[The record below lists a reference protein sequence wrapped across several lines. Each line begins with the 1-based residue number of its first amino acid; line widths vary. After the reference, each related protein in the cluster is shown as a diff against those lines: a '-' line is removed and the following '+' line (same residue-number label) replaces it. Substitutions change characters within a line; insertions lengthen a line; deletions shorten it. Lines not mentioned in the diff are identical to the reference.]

1 MSGFF
6 DAVGDF
12 FSSAFDVIGD
22 VFEAVGDLA
31 EDVLDAVGDGLESIG
46 NTIQG
51 ILDDPLP
58 TLLQIG
64 GSMIGIPPYVTSAVI
79 TAARGGDLG
88 DIAKSAAVSYASTEF
103 MSNTQIGADIKN
115 YTSNQWAGDFTDSM
129 MENFNLTPDQAV
141 SIAKVASSS
150 MNSAIIGG
158 VNAVIS
164 GKDVMD
170 GISKG
175 FSSGLIYSST
185 DSYFDSL
192 NKDPNWG
199 FSKTTLDLM
208 KGATSTALN
217 TLASGKGDPAAAVG
231 NYIAYATLKLGS
243 SELYKTAQKSYDEF
257 TGAKDKAITAQ
268 DDYVKAKAEFDT
280 KVKKYNTEAS
290 SLDTDV
296 KNFDKY
302 IDETFNPVKEKL
314 DDLGSKQQEQ
324 IEIRET
330 AMKSF
335 EDNKWAYNNYDAKMR
350 QDGYQM
356 VGGDEYSA
364 GYYAKL
370 VGARYEQRY
379 DWENGYYN
387 ALVPDGSIRDSE
399 GNPTYRWQA
408 GPTQDSFY
416 QAAKKD
422 VDLAKAATA
431 KANEYG
437 TQAKDYYE
445 ANKSVI
451 DKVGELKT
459 AIETKATNLATLKT
473 DLETPN
479 GSNVA
484 QRLKDASDAYQ
495 KAYDTLSS
503 KEGVANRAAEN
514 YSKMVAEIS
523 ARDVAID
530 ALNTGAIKVTG
541 VNDDGSYTLSNNMTL
556 KDGKFF
562 QDGQQLFTNA
572 GGIEQKNLNFTDNS
586 GNNVMYDSS
595 AGRLMS
601 NSDIKQLFKR
611 DYGYDLTDEQAK
623 EFVGK
628 DFGKVDTQRLQDIA
642 IDRIEDEFRAIT
654 LRNPTQDEVNRIKD
668 ADNVIQAAQD
678 AAING
683 LDLPADYIF
692 PDASQQEKISYG
704 RAYAAARVLGGPGT
718 KFQWFNEKTGQMEN
732 HIAESREE
740 KADRVGREAAAAQ
753 ARIDMMPAYGEAGAG
768 RGSATGRP
776 ANAENIFIDNKTGD
790 VVIDDRKFDR
800 YGNVISGSI
809 KTAPETTALNVAKAL
824 FVDAGAQLTDAFAS
838 AAKFLG
844 VMDRNGE
851 TSQKVKQLTD
861 YAESIKPAEVKAES
875 QAFWDGLSKVKGI
888 QDTVKYIA
896 NSVVDKPLMTGF
908 NITSEIIQTLGTM
921 GTGAG
926 AKYAA
931 KVLQAAPAIAAK
943 LGIGVDMVL
952 NVAESAGASYN
963 EAYDRERKLLDNYV
977 KTGVMTKEEADLQ
990 AADKANKAFLT
1001 AGGITG
1007 AILNIPGGNALSK
1020 QVLRDT
1026 ASGQAVESAYKTA
1039 IKTGLKETGSEG
1051 LEAGAIEAATQ
1062 KIIDPNADLNWK
1074 DIVSTGMLE
1083 AIYGGGHSTI
1093 IAGADASLSN
1103 ISQRL
1108 ANVGMSQGEIDLIR
1122 KGIADS
1128 VYDGGTTL
1136 DQDRETVANYLM
1148 DRYGYTEPTAKAI
1161 SNAMV
1166 DATAEVTVNSFLK
1179 DTGLDSSKIAQV
1191 SPLVLDAINT
1201 GGDINTVAQNVSN
1214 VLQNAGIEAQNALSY
1229 TKAFL
1234 PTAKVETGTGQTV
1247 TAPTVQISKPAD
1259 LTTVVTPAGGTN
1271 TAGNSTNVGGSTGST
1286 TTTTGSTTNTSTT
1299 PTVTSTTTLANGN
1312 TSVTYSNGN
1321 VVVFDKTGTPVTSVD
1336 TSTTTGGGNVAVT
1349 ADLNAVADALADL
1362 NKAVSS
1368 AQQGNTD
1375 SFTAINQA
1383 IADLKTSGLTTDQV
1397 QNLIDTSLTS
1407 TNTALATA
1415 LAEANKGNTKAITD
1429 LQTGLE
1435 TKIDELVAS
1444 GKTQS
1449 EATAQALSDIGVT
1462 ISNINTGLEAK
1473 IGDLGTD
1480 MQTKFDAMS
1489 DAQKALVESQ
1499 VQQGKDLTQAIND
1512 VSTGLETKIGE
1523 LSTDVQSKFDA
1534 LSDAQKA
1541 EVQNRTKMGEDLNTA
1556 INNVS
1561 TTLSGELKTGLADI
1575 SADVGSKFDA
1585 LTSAQKAEVQ
1595 ARVQMGEDINT
1606 AINDVSTKLE
1616 SQITDLGTDVET
1628 KFDAVTKAQTEMG
1641 TQFNTRVD
1649 ELVQQGKTYQEA
1661 TDLALKEL
1669 GSSITDI
1676 QTEQQKQEI
1685 VRKASQKAAAE
1696 KAAREKGMASAMSLV
1711 TAPSAVD
1718 DDTAKFKKPFQT
1730 TGEGEKF
1737 EGPLAKFLKQAQQG
1751 SFVPQQGQQGKQ
1763 VPITEV
1769 TDRLERS
1776 QDQQGQQEGYYN
1788 YGQANDIDQILNP
1801 DSINESLFQKDTLG
1815 AKAGGLM
1822 AAPLMATG
1830 GSMTGTRYGQYAGG
1844 GLNVVHHSGKA
1855 RVDFRRGDAVTGPG
1869 DGQSDDIPAMLADG
1883 EFVIPADV
1891 VAALGN
1897 GSTKAGSDKLYDM
1910 MHSVRA
1916 YHRSAKPKDL
1926 PPPAKKSPLD
1936 YLTKRKA
1943 RG

>member
-1 MSGFF
+1 MSDFF

-12 FSSAFDVIGD
+12 FSGALDAIGD
-22 VFEAVGDLA
+22 LGEGILDLGGDI
-31 EDVLDAVGDGLESIG
+31 LDAVGDGLESIG

-64 GSMIGIPPYVTSAVI
+64 GSLVGIPPYVTAAVI
-79 TAARGGDLG
+79 TASRGGKLE
-88 DIAKSAAVSYASTEF
+88 DIALSAAVSYASTEF
-103 MSNTQIGADIKN
+103 MSSTEIGKEIGQFTKEVGADF
-115 YTSNQWAGDFTDSM
+115 TSTMA
-129 MENFNLTPDQAV
+129 ENFDLPLDVTS
-141 SIAKVASSS
+141 SISKAATASL
-150 MNSAIIGG
+150 NSAIIGG
-158 VNAVIS
+158 VNAAIS

-170 GISKG
+170 GITKG

-268 DDYVKAKAEFDT
+268 DEYVKAKAEFDT
-280 KVKKYNTEAS
+280 KVTKYNTEAS

-302 IDETFNPVKEKL
+302 ISETFNPVKEKL
-314 DDLGSKQQEQ
+314 DDLSAKQQEQ
-324 IEIRET
+324 IDIREK
-330 AMKSF
+330 AIKSL
-335 EDNKWAYNNYDAKMR
+335 EDNKWAYNNYDAKMS
-350 QDGYQM
+350 QLGYQGFSDDS
-356 VGGDEYSA
+356 GGIT
-364 GYYAKL
+364 YYKI
-370 VGARYEQRY
+370 VGAKYEQRY
-379 DWENGYYN
+379 DWESGGYYN
-387 ALVPDGSIRDSE
+387 ALVPDGTIRDSE
-399 GNPTYRWQA
+399 GNATYRNEL
-408 GPTQDSFY
+408 GPSKDSFY
-416 QAAKKD
+416 QAAKRD
-422 VDLAKAATA
+422 VDIAKAATT
-431 KANEYG
+431 KANELG

-451 DKVGELKT
+451 DKVETMKT
-459 AIETKATNLATLKT
+459 AIEKKAEGLATLKT

-479 GSNVA
+479 GSNIA
-484 QRLKDASDAYQ
+484 QKLKDASEAYQ

-514 YSKMVAEIS
+514 YNKIVAEV
-523 ARDVAID
+523 ATRDATID
-530 ALNTGAIKVTG
+530 ALNTGAIKVEG
-541 VNDDGSYTLSNNMTL
+541 VNSDGSYTLSNGMTL

-562 QDGQQLFTNA
+562 QDGEQAFTNA
-572 GGIEQKNLNFTDNS
+572 GGIEQKDLNFTDNA

-628 DFGKVDTQRLQDIA
+628 DFNKVDTQRLQDIA
-642 IDRIEDEFRAIT
+642 INRIEDEFRAIT
-654 LRNPTQDEVNRIKD
+654 LRNPTQDEINRIKD
-668 ADNVIQAAQD
+668 ADNVVTAAQN

-683 LDLPADYIF
+683 LDLPEGYVSPGAN
-692 PDASQQEKISYG
+692 QQEKVSFG
-704 RAYAAARVLGGPGT
+704 QAYAAARAAYGPNATFEWNGKKYT
-718 KFQWFNEKTGQMEN
+718 TEN
-732 HIAESREE
+732 KEE
-740 KADRVGREAAAAQ
+740 YADRTGREAAAAQ

-776 ANAENIFIDNKTGD
+776 ANAQNIYIDNKTGD

-824 FVDAGAQLTDAFAS
+824 FVDAGAQLTDAFAG

-875 QAFWDGLSKVKGI
+875 QAFWDGLAKVKGI

-963 EAYDRERKLLDNYV
+963 EAYDRERKLLENYV
-977 KTGVMTKEEADLQ
+977 KTGVMTKEQADSQ
-990 AADKANKAFLT
+990 AADKANKAFLS
-1001 AGGITG
+1001 AGAITG
-1007 AILNIPGGNALSK
+1007 AILNVPGGNALTK
-1020 QVLRDT
+1020 QVMKDT
-1026 ASGQAVESAYKTA
+1026 TSGQAMEAAYKTA

-1083 AIYGGGHSTI
+1083 AIYGGGHSTV

-1122 KGIADS
+1122 KGIAES

-1136 DQDRETVANYLM
+1136 KQDRETVANYLM
-1148 DRYGYTEPTAKAI
+1148 DRYGYTEQTAQAI

-1166 DATAEVTVNSFLK
+1166 DATAQVTVNSFLK

-1191 SPLVLDAINT
+1191 SPLVLQAINT
-1201 GGDINTVAQNVSN
+1201 GGDVNSVAQNVSS

-1234 PTAKVETGTGQTV
+1234 PTASVKDITGQSIT
-1247 TAPTVQISKPAD
+1247 TPTVQVTKPAD
-1259 LTTVVTPAGGTN
+1259 LTSVVIASGGTN
-1271 TAGNSTNVGGSTGST
+1271 TAGNNTNVGGDTGTKT
-1286 TTTTGSTTNTSTT
+1286 TTTDTTK
-1299 PTVTSTTTLANGN
+1299 PTVTNTTTLANGN
-1312 TSVTYSNGN
+1312 TSVTYSDGK
-1321 VVVFDKTGTPVTSVD
+1321 VVVFDKTGTPVTSVN
-1336 TSTTTGGGNVAVT
+1336 TSTTTGGDNVAVT

-1383 IADLKTSGLTTDQV
+1383 IADLKTSGLTTAQV

-1415 LAEANKGNTKAITD
+1415 LAEANKGNTKALTD

-1435 TKIDELVAS
+1435 TKIDDLVKA

-1462 ISNINTGLEAK
+1462 ISNVNTGLETK
-1473 IGDLGTD
+1473 IGDLTTD
-1480 MQTKFDAMS
+1480 VQTKFDAMS
-1489 DAQKALVESQ
+1489 EAQKALVETQ

-1512 VSTGLETKIGE
+1512 VSTN
-1523 LSTDVQSKFDA
+1523 LSS
-1534 LSDAQKA
+1534 
-1541 EVQNRTKMGEDLNTA
+1541 
-1556 INNVS
+1556 
-1561 TTLSGELKTGLADI
+1561 ELKTGLADL
-1575 SADVGSKFDA
+1575 STDVSTKFDA
-1585 LTSAQKAEVQ
+1585 LSASQKAEVA
-1595 ARVQMGEDINT
+1595 ARVQMGEDINK
-1606 AINDVSTKLE
+1606 AIGDVSTKLE
-1616 SQITDLGTDVET
+1616 SQIGDLSTDVET
-1628 KFDAVTKAQTEMG
+1628 KFDAMSQAQTQMS

-1669 GSSITDI
+1669 GSSISDV
-1676 QTEQQKQEI
+1676 QTQQERQQAGQRI
-1685 VRKASQKAAAE
+1685 AQKAAAE
-1696 KAAREKGMASAMSLV
+1696 KAAKEKGLAAATALV
-1711 TAPSAVD
+1711 ATAAEGSTDQDP
-1718 DDTAKFKKPFQT
+1718 AKFKKPFQT

-1737 EGPLAKFLKQAQQG
+1737 EGPLEKFLKQARQG
-1751 SFVPQQGQQGKQ
+1751 SFVPDQGQQGKQ

-1769 TDRLERS
+1769 TDRLERP
-1776 QDQQGQQEGYYN
+1776 QGQQAQQEGYYN
-1788 YGQANDIDQILNP
+1788 YGQAADIDQILNP

-1936 YLTKRKA
+1936 YLKDTKRKA

>member
-12 FSSAFDVIGD
+12 FSSALDTIGD

-31 EDVLDAVGDGLESIG
+31 GDVLEAVGDGLESIG
-46 NTIQG
+46 NTITA

-64 GSMIGIPPYVTSAVI
+64 GSFIGIPPYVTAAVI
-79 TAARGGDLG
+79 TASKGGGLE
-88 DIAKSAAVSYASTEF
+88 DIAKSAAVSYASTSFMQGTEIGKTIGEF
-103 MSNTQIGADIKN
+103 TKEVGADF
-115 YTSNQWAGDFTDSM
+115 TSSM
-129 MENFNLTPDQAV
+129 AENFDLPLD
-141 SIAKVASSS
+141 VASSVS
-150 MNSAIIGG
+150 KAATASLNSAIIGG

-170 GISKG
+170 GITKG

-208 KGATSTALN
+208 KGASSTALN
-217 TLASGKGDPAAAVG
+217 TLASGKGDPAQAVG
-231 NYIAYATLKLGS
+231 NYIAYATLKLGA
-243 SELYKTAQKSYDEF
+243 SEIYKTAQSAYDEF

-268 DDYVKAKAEFDT
+268 DDYVRAKAEFDT
-280 KVKKYNTEAS
+280 KAKKYNTEAS

-296 KNFDKY
+296 KEFDKY

-314 DDLGSKQQEQ
+314 DDLSAKQQEQ
-324 IEIRET
+324 MDIRE
-330 AMKSF
+330 AAVKSL
-335 EDNKWAYNNYDAKMR
+335 EDNKWAYNNYDTKMR
-350 QDGYQM
+350 NDGYQM

-370 VGARYEQRY
+370 VGAKYEQRY
-379 DWENGYYN
+379 DWESGGYYN

-399 GNPTYRWQA
+399 GNATYQWQA
-408 GPTQDSFY
+408 GPSKDSFY
-416 QAAKKD
+416 QAAKRD
-422 VDLAKAATA
+422 VDIAKAATT

-445 ANKSVI
+445 ANKSVV
-451 DKVGELKT
+451 DKVGEMKT
-459 AIETKATNLATLKT
+459 AIEKKAEGLATLKT

-479 GSNVA
+479 GSNAA
-484 QRLKDASDAYQ
+484 QKLKDASDAYQ

-503 KEGVANRAAEN
+503 KEDVANRTAEN
-514 YSKMVAEIS
+514 YNKMVAEIS

-541 VNDDGSYTLSNNMTL
+541 VNDDGSYNLSNNMTL
-556 KDGKFF
+556 KDGKFY
-562 QDGQQLFTNA
+562 QNGQQLFTNA
-572 GGIEQKNLNFTDNS
+572 GGIDQKDLNFTDNS
-586 GNNVMYDSS
+586 GNTVMYNSS

-601 NSDIKQLFKR
+601 DSDIKQLFKR
-611 DYGYDLTDEQAK
+611 DYGYDLTDEKAK
-623 EFVGK
+623 QFVGK
-628 DFGKVDTQRLQDIA
+628 DFNTVDTKKLQDIA

-654 LRNPTQDEVNRIKD
+654 LRNPTTEEINRIKD
-668 ADNVIQAAQD
+668 ADNVVTAAQD
-678 AAING
+678 AAVNG
-683 LDLPADYIF
+683 LDLPADYVF
-692 PDASQQEKISYG
+692 PNASQQEKISFG
-704 RAYAAARVLGGPGT
+704 QAYSAARAAYGPNATFEWNGKKYT
-718 KFQWFNEKTGQMEN
+718 TEN
-732 HIAESREE
+732 KEE
-740 KADRVGREAAAAQ
+740 YANRTEREAAAAQ
-753 ARIDMMPAYGEAGAG
+753 ARINMMPAYGEAGAG

-776 ANAENIFIDNKTGD
+776 AGAENIYIDNKTGD

-824 FVDAGAQLTDAFAS
+824 FVDAGAQLTDAFAG

-851 TSQKVKQLTD
+851 TSRKVKELTD

-921 GTGAG
+921 GTGMG

-943 LGIGVDMVL
+943 LGVSVDMVL

-963 EAYDRERKLLDNYV
+963 DAYSRERKLLENYV

-1001 AGGITG
+1001 AGGIT
-1007 AILNIPGGNALSK
+1007 AAVLNVPGGNALTK
-1020 QVLRDT
+1020 QVLKDT
-1026 ASGQAVESAYKTA
+1026 TSGQAVESAYKTA
-1039 IKTGLKETGSEG
+1039 IKTGSKEAISEG
-1051 LEAGAIEAATQ
+1051 VEAGTIEGAVQ

-1083 AIYGGGHSTI
+1083 SIYGGGHSTV
-1093 IAGADASLSN
+1093 IAGADASLNN

-1108 ANVGMSQGEIDLIR
+1108 ANVGVSQSEIDLIR
-1122 KGIADS
+1122 KGIAES

-1136 DQDRETVANYLM
+1136 KQDRETVANYLM
-1148 DRYGYTEPTAKAI
+1148 DRYGYTEQTAQAL

-1166 DATAEVTVNSFLK
+1166 DATAQVTVNSFLT
-1179 DTGLDSSKIAQV
+1179 DAGLDSAKIAQV
-1191 SPLVLDAINT
+1191 SPLVLNAINT
-1201 GGDINTVAQNVSN
+1201 GGDINTVAQNVSS
-1214 VLQNAGIEAQNALSY
+1214 VLQNAGIEAQNALNY

-1234 PTAKVETGTGQTV
+1234 PTAKVAD
-1247 TAPTVQISKPAD
+1247 TAGKTITTPTVQVTKPAD
-1259 LTTVVTPAGGTN
+1259 LTSVVTPAGGTN
-1271 TAGNSTNVGGSTGST
+1271 TAGNNTNVGGSTGST
-1286 TTTTGSTTNTSTT
+1286 TTTTGSG
-1299 PTVTSTTTLANGN
+1299 PTVVSTQTLTNGN
-1312 TSVTYSNGN
+1312 TSVTYSDGK
-1321 VVVFDKTGTPVTSVD
+1321 VAVFDRTGTPVTSVD

-1362 NKAVSS
+1362 NKAVST

-1375 SFTAINQA
+1375 SFSAINQA
-1383 IADLKTSGLTTDQV
+1383 ISDLKASGLTTDQV
-1397 QNLIDTSLTS
+1397 QNLIDTSVES
-1407 TNTALATA
+1407 TNSALATA
-1415 LAEANKGNTKAITD
+1415 ISEANKGNTKALTD
-1429 LQTGLE
+1429 LQTNINTKIDDLVKAGSTQAEATSKALSDLGMSISDVNTGLE
-1435 TKIDELVAS
+1435 TKISDLSTDV
-1444 GKTQS
+1444 QS
-1449 EATAQALSDIGVT
+1449 
-1462 ISNINTGLEAK
+1462 
-1473 IGDLGTD
+1473 
-1480 MQTKFDAMS
+1480 KFDSMS
-1489 DAQKALVESQ
+1489 EAQKALVETQ

-1512 VSTGLETKIGE
+1512 VSTNLSSELKTGLAE
-1523 LSTDVQSKFDA
+1523 LSTDVTSKFDA
-1534 LSDAQKA
+1534 LSEAQKS
-1541 EVQNRTKMGEDLNTA
+1541 EVA
-1556 INNVS
+1556 
-1561 TTLSGELKTGLADI
+1561 
-1575 SADVGSKFDA
+1575 
-1585 LTSAQKAEVQ
+1585 
-1595 ARVQMGEDINT
+1595 ARVQMGEDINS

-1616 SQITDLGTDVET
+1616 SSISDLSSDVET
-1628 KFDAVTKAQTEMG
+1628 KFDALTQSQTEMS
-1641 TQFNTRVD
+1641 TQFNSRVD

-1661 TDLALKEL
+1661 TDLALKE
-1669 GSSITDI
+1669 INTDI
-1676 QTEQQKQEI
+1676 TGITTDMARQEAGRRI
-1685 VRKASQKAAAE
+1685 AQKAASE
-1696 KAAREKGMASAMSLV
+1696 KAAKEKGLAAATALV
-1711 TAPSAVD
+1711 STAAEGSTDQDP
-1718 DDTAKFKKPFQT
+1718 AKFKKPFQT

-1737 EGPLAKFLKQAQQG
+1737 EGPLEKFLKQARQG
-1751 SFVPQQGQQGKQ
+1751 SFVPEEGKQGKQ

-1769 TDRLERS
+1769 TDRLERP
-1776 QDQQGQQEGYYN
+1776 QGQPAQQDGYYN
-1788 YGQANDIDQILNP
+1788 YGQASDIDQILNP
-1801 DSINESLFQKDTLG
+1801 DAVNESLFQKDTLG

-1822 AAPLMATG
+1822 STPLMATG

-1936 YLTKRKA
+1936 YLKDTKRKA